1 MIDLILHWDK
11 TLFLA
16 LNFDGGAVLDRFFW
30 VVSGRLTWV
39 PLYVLIITLL
49 WRRYGWREALL
60 AVVFIAV
67 MVGAVDQA
75 CNFFKATAGKLRPS
89 HSPDLEGLVHLVKR
103 PSTGGLYR
111 GGLYGAVSAHAATT
125 FAIMTFSSALV
136 RARWFTVLT
145 VIWTTL
151 VAYSRIYLGVHY
163 PLDIL
168 LGALLGILAG
178 VLFVKL
184 YQLTTSRLQRRI
196 SS

>member
-1 MIDLILHWDK
+1 MLDLILHWDK

-30 VVSGRLTWV
+30 VVSGKLTWT
-39 PLYVLIITLL
+39 PLYALIIMLL
-49 WRRYGWREALL
+49 WRRYGWKEALL
-60 AVVFIAV
+60 AVVFIAI
-67 MVGAVDQA
+67 MVGAADQL

-103 PSTGGLYR
+103 PGGGLYR

-125 FAIMTFSSALV
+125 FAIMTFSSALM
-136 RARWFTVLT
+136 RARWFTALTIFWAVL
-145 VIWTTL
+145 VG
-151 VAYSRIYLGVHY
+151 YSRIYLGAHY
-163 PLDIL
+163 PLDVL

-184 YQLTTSRLQRRI
+184 YRLTVNRLRRRV